1 MSLIHFTWSP
11 QIDDI
16 CPDQNVPSARSMM
29 REGYF
34 AAGLLLLCSLLN
46 PGTAQTIAS
55 IETDAS
61 GNIVIKVEP
70 KRCDIACV
78 LRASV

>member
-1 MSLIHFTWSP
+1 
-11 QIDDI
+11 
-16 CPDQNVPSARSMM
+16 MM